1 MLLSG
6 RDYSGKEAEQAGI
19 VDESTPQDR
28 VYSRAYKIASSLAE
42 SGKHRAVLKTI
53 KEEMNK
59 APVQAALTSSEKIG
73 PKL

>member
-19 VDESTPQDR
+19 VDESTPKDG
-28 VYSRAYKIASSLAE
+28 VFSRACEIARSLAG
-42 SGKHRAVLKTI
+42 SGKHRAVLKAI

-59 APVQAALTSSEKIG
+59 APIQAALMNNEKLM

>member
-42 SGKHRAVLKTI
+42 SGKHRAVLKAI
-53 KEEMNK
+53 KGEMNK
-59 APVQAALTSSEKIG
+59 APIQAALMNADKKR
-73 PKL
+73 PRL